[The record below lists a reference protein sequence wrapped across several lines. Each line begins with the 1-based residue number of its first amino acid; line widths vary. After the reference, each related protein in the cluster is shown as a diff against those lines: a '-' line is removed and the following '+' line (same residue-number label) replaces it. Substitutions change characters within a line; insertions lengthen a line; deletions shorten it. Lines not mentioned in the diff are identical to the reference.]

1 MEHGDIFVLHP
12 RDERVIKRRIK
23 NDGNGTYALENE
35 LSQFKHGVE
44 YSDFLDVKK
53 KDEKHN
59 RSLSISVCIRE
70 SRICQRISNEK
81 HITTDD
87 RGIEYDNRKDSQ
99 SMNARHY
106 NITKKRKELKKH
118 KNLERIQTKKKI
130 T

>member
-23 NDGNGTYALENE
+23 TDGNGTYALEKE

-70 SRICQRISNEK
+70 SRICQMVSNEK
-81 HITTDD
+81 HIITDD
-87 RGIEYDNRKDSQ
+87 RGIECENKKDTPQ
-99 SMNARHY
+99 MNARHN
-106 NITKKRKELKKH
+106 NISKKRKELKQH
-118 KNLERIQTKKKI
+118 TNLDLI
-130 T
+130 THEMYDF